1 MSSGPFSFK
10 NKSTIRLSVT
20 YVIVF
25 GEESTTV
32 PKCMGGFVVSPYTQR
47 PSILALGV
55 FGFCNCDDL
64 VVSQKYRGMLGTEI
78 ENISLDFC
86 CNKKATRAAD
96 IGRNYVGLYC
106 KNFHQKLGRLPL
118 PLEGYLD
125 NTYFR
130 TTTPILIISAF
141 FRELFFSSARARAP
155 HLQSALSQITQPP
168 PIMIP

>member
-1 MSSGPFSFK
+1 M
-10 NKSTIRLSVT
+10 SVT

-47 PSILALGV
+47 HSILALGV

-106 KNFHQKLGRLPL
+106 KNFRQKLGRLPL

-130 TTTPILIISAF
+130 TTNEGLPHPEYFLIKGFLPKAPTK
-141 FRELFFSSARARAP
+141 ELGAGPYSTLKIPVCSRGSR
-155 HLQSALSQITQPP
+155 SALERH
-168 PIMIP
+168 IP